1 MQERLVSPLLIRPA
15 KRFEVWNLV
24 RKDSEAVHLR
34 AAAGAR
40 AGESRAP
47 FRLTVDTCVPR
58 TPAGHFR
65 IAWDATGEKY
75 TRASAGLDA
84 SAHVPPVIWFGVW
97 DLGFGV

>member
-40 AGESRAP
+40 AGESRLFA
-47 FRLTVDTCVPR
+47 
-58 TPAGHFR
+58 
-65 IAWDATGEKY
+65 
-75 TRASAGLDA
+75 
-84 SAHVPPVIWFGVW
+84 
-97 DLGFGV
+97 